1 MLTADC
7 QTFGYPVP
15 ILASARGRCGAPT
28 ATRLGALAVAG
39 SLLLLVAA
47 IAIAAV
53 VVIRWERL
61 PVAPGDFTW
70 LTKAMAE
77 CDAEAEKEPA
87 TVHFLVVPMASAPAD
102 WGRSLKL
109 SRSRQRR
116 SDAGRIEIKRRP
128 MVHIGDHYVPQPRR
142 QRASADLLHAV

>member
-15 ILASARGRCGAPT
+15 ILASARGRCGAPN

-53 VVIRWERL
+53 IVIRWERL

-102 WGRSLKL
+102 DGRWKAKSLNDIGNAIPAH
-109 SRSRQRR
+109 SARY
-116 SDAGRIEIKRRP
+116 DRRP
-128 MVHIGDHYVPQPRR
+128 
-142 QRASADLLHAV
+142 